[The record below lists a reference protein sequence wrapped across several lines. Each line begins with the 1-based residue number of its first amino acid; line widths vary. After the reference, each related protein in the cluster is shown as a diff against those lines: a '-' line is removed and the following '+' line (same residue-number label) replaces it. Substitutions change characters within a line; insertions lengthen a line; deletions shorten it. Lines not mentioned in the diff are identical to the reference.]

1 MDLSMEYIYLMG
13 VCSLFTL
20 LLVCCKNE
28 KEITLILGSSS
39 AARKYILDNSQIDYI
54 AMSPNIN
61 EKEIRHDDPEK
72 LPLHIAKAKAKELMK
87 KLKGQDSILITADQ
101 IVLFDD
107 IREKPVDI
115 QEAKKFLKSYSNK
128 SVKTITS
135 IVVTN
140 TLTCESLHNTDISTI
155 YFDTI
160 TDDDIEDIC
169 IPELP
174 INLQEKSNKYIFLP
188 IYIPMAKTKKIAEN
202 VDVLNCAGAIAI
214 DHPALFNK
222 IKKIQGTMSSV
233 MGLPLNV
240 LLDLIEEVK

>member
-1 MDLSMEYIYLMG
+1 MEYIYLMG

-28 KEITLILGSSS
+28 KEITIILGSSS

-54 AMSPNIN
+54 AISPNIN

-72 LPLHIAKAKAKELMK
+72 LPLQIAKAKAKKIMK
-87 KLKGQDSILITADQ
+87 SLKGQDSILITADQ

-115 QEAKKFLKSYSNK
+115 EEAKKFLKSYSNK
-128 SVKTITS
+128 SVRTITS
-135 IVVTN
+135 VVVTN
-140 TLTCESLHNTDISTI
+140 TLTSESVNETHISTI
-155 YFDTI
+155 YFNEI
-160 TDDDIEDIC
+160 TDEDIEDIC
-169 IPELP
+169 IPEHP
-174 INLQEKSNKYIFLP
+174 INLQEKSTNYIFLP
-188 IYIPMAKTKKIAEN
+188 IYIPMAKNKKIAEN

-214 DHPALFNK
+214 DHPAMFNK
-222 IKKIQGTMSSV
+222 IRKIEGSMSSV

-240 LLDLIEEVK
+240 LLELIEEVK